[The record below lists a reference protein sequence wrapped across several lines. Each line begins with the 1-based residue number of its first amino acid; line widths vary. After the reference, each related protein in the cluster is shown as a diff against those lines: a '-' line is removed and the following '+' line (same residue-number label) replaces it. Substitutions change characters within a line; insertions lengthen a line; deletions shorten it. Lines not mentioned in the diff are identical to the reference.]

1 MGTVFA
7 ATFDKQSCFLDVPI
21 SVPGHFACLYEMCTV
36 TVRMLTFKQ
45 VVCHLSNVFAYILSV
60 ATKCVYLSI
69 IWEKKVQVWEF
80 WWENGHVFILLLFLS
95 FFCIMKLMFFFHGTY
110 KCWWTWCL
118 IGFLVFFPLLCVCC
132 QFDFY
137 YQWSQWNVSLLS
149 WIEKKEAMQ
158 MKCELV
164 CVVYAQENSCIPKI
178 WLPGL
183 NSWME
188 TIAVLSPDD

>member
-1 MGTVFA
+1 MGTGFA
-7 ATFDKQSCFLDVPI
+7 ATFDNQSCFLDVPI

-118 IGFLVFFPLLCVCC
+118 IGFFVFFSPSLCLLPVWFLLSVKPVKCISSILDRKKRSNADEMWTCMCCVCTGK
-132 QFDFY
+132 Q
-137 YQWSQWNVSLLS
+137 LH
-149 WIEKKEAMQ
+149 
-158 MKCELV
+158 
-164 CVVYAQENSCIPKI
+164 
-178 WLPGL
+178 
-183 NSWME
+183 
-188 TIAVLSPDD
+188 T